1 MFEFHPHTADIRM
14 KVVAP
19 TLDKIFEAALMGMSE
34 ILKEGHC
41 SKNFNYNIHSIIEIE
56 AKDRTCL
63 LIDFLSEALS
73 LSYTEKAVYCKL
85 MVQDL
90 QNNKLKAT
98 MLGTPI
104 DGLDEEIKAVTY
116 HEAKLAKNNSGLWET
131 FIIFDI

>member
-14 KVVAP
+14 RVVAP

-41 SKNFNYNIHSIIEIE
+41 SENSNYIIHSTIEIE
-56 AKDRTCL
+56 AKDSTCL

-85 MVQDL
+85 KVNEL
-90 QNNKLKAT
+90 QNNKLKVT

-104 DGLDEEIKAVTY
+104 DCVDEEIKAVTY
-116 HEAKLAKNNSGLWET
+116 HEAKLIKTKDDLWET